1 MGGRTSHMQLRIPII
16 LNETPMCNVK
26 KNPLEAG
33 LLQAAKILIYDE
45 VPMQHQHAQETIDC
59 TLRDVC
65 ECDKPFG
72 GLTVVFG
79 GDFQQILPVIVK
91 GSRSDIVDACIQRSV
106 IWRNLKVLH
115 LRTNMRLGDDQEER
129 EFAQWQLN
137 VGHGMHTDEDANI
150 TIPEQ
155 FHCSSNTVDALVD
168 EIYPGIKELPH
179 PPDEYF
185 SKWSILSARNN
196 SVDSL
201 NAKILQDF
209 PGQEKTFHSAD
220 SIKQDSTEENILMYP
235 VEYLNSIIASGLP
248 LSKLKLKL

>member
-1 MGGRTSHMQLRIPII
+1 MKLLCAMSRKTLWRLDCSKQQRFSSMMRFQ
-16 LNETPMCNVK
+16 CNIDMHK
-26 KNPLEAG
+26 RPL
-33 LLQAAKILIYDE
+33 IVY
-45 VPMQHQHAQETIDC
+45 
-59 TLRDVC
+59 C
-65 ECDKPFG
+65 EMFVNG

-115 LRTNMRLGDDQEER
+115 LRTNMRLEDDQEER

-185 SKWSILSARNN
+185 SK
-196 SVDSL
+196 
-201 NAKILQDF
+201 
-209 PGQEKTFHSAD
+209 
-220 SIKQDSTEENILMYP
+220 
-235 VEYLNSIIASGLP
+235 
-248 LSKLKLKL
+248 